1 MNTPL
6 RTMLMTA
13 ILTAILVSISPAQ
26 TTYNDVLV
34 LSNSSSPISTQVASY
49 FRAQRGIPAV
59 NMCAFAMPT
68 TDEID
73 SLEFATIA
81 ATIKNYLVANNLT
94 NAIQYIVTTQGVPL
108 KVRRSS
114 SVFSVNSNAASFD
127 SELTLL
133 QSGLEPL
140 IGQNGSRSNPYFGKT
155 VAFSRAANGSIRL
168 VTRLA
173 GYDYTDIAAL
183 IDRATQPYMSNGTVY
198 LDWDPTKTYNFYYS
212 LLVPMMAAR
221 DTLRARGFSVSFD
234 STEAYI
240 TNKTSALG
248 YMSFGSNDAYWTT
261 SGSWKARPNFTW
273 SAKALV
279 ETFVSS
285 SGRTFSDS
293 SFVEPTIGWQSMTA
307 DLIHEGVTGVKGY
320 VYEPYAG
327 SMAKAHHLYGNWTNG
342 RNLAESFYS
351 ASANLSWMDVVIGD
365 PKATL
370 AGNGH
375 LPVELVAFSGLYR
388 NNTITLNWKTATETN
403 NYGFNVER
411 RSSDGSWNALGFVS
425 GNGTTSS
432 ARFYS
437 FQDERP
443 AASNVYR
450 LRQID
455 RDGTEHISQSIE
467 VAGADPSFTLLQNYP
482 NPFNP
487 STTLAFN
494 CEQASTVTLAIYAI
508 DGRLVR
514 TLASQDAREA
524 GTHAY
529 FWDGNDDSGNQVAS
543 GLYLYRLTAAHGGS
557 SIFTASR
564 TMTLVR

>member
-1 MNTPL
+1 MKKLLGTI
-6 RTMLMTA
+6 LMTV
-13 ILTAILVSISPAQ
+13 LVTSIGIAQ
-26 TTYNDVLV
+26 TRTYSDVLV
-34 LSNSSSPISTQVASY
+34 LSNSNSTISRQVASY
-49 FRAQRGIPAV
+49 FKAQRAVPEV
-59 NMCAFAMPT
+59 NMCEFAMPT

-73 SLEFATIA
+73 SLQFVNIA
-81 ATIKNYLVANNLT
+81 ATIKNYLVANALT
-94 NAIQYIVTTQGVPL
+94 NTIQYIVTTQGVPL

-133 QSGLEPL
+133 QSMLESR
-140 IGQNGSRSNPYFGKT
+140 IGQNGPRSNPFYTKT
-155 VAFSRAANGSIRL
+155 VAFSRAANGNIRL

-173 GYDYTDIAAL
+173 GYDYADITAL
-183 IDRATQPYMSNGTVY
+183 IDRATQPYMSNGTFY
-198 LDWDPTKTYNFYYS
+198 MDWDPTKTNNFYYT

-221 DTLRARGFSVSFD
+221 DTLQTRGFSVVFD
-234 STEAYI
+234 STNSYL
-240 TNKTSALG
+240 TGRQGALG

-261 SGSWKARPNFTW
+261 SGSWKARPNFAW

-293 SFVEPTIGWQSMTA
+293 SFIEPTIGWQSMVA

-320 VYEPYAG
+320 VYEPYAS
-327 SMAKAHHLYGNWTNG
+327 SMAQANYLYPNWING
-342 RNLAESFYS
+342 RNLAEAFYS

-370 AGNGH
+370 AGDGH

-388 NNTITLNWKTATETN
+388 NDNIMLNWKTATETN
-403 NYGFNVER
+403 NYGFHIEK
-411 RSSDGSWNALGFVS
+411 RSAGDVWTSIGFVS

-432 ARFYS
+432 ERFYS
-437 FQDERP
+437 FRDEKP
-443 AASNVYR
+443 AMTNVYR

-455 RDGTEHISQSIE
+455 RDGTEHISHSIE
-467 VAGADPSFTLLQNYP
+467 VAGGDPSFTLLQNYP

-487 STTLAFN
+487 TTTLAFS
-494 CEQASTVTLAIYAI
+494 CEQQSTVTLSVYAI

-514 TLASQDAREA
+514 TLTAGETRDA

-529 FWDGNDDSGNQVAS
+529 FWDGNDDAGSPVAS
-543 GLYLYRLTAAHGGS
+543 GLYLYRLTAEHGGS
-557 SIFTASR
+557 SVFSASR